1 MTGRD
6 PMASRSGPRNYLA
19 PRERRRMFWL
29 LMPPALVAVLALGWI
44 ERTWF
49 PRREAAGV
57 PQVDTRLAA
66 ARGAATAG
74 EAVVIEPEPER
85 FEPAGGELSASVES
99 LAQIRDDS
107 LFRRD
112 EQPAWIETWLKLQ
125 ATDPVALRRAA
136 RPVSFTEMFGQPL
149 SFRGRAVRFKGTLRR
164 LELLRTPANEHGIT
178 DYWQGWVE
186 PAGGPPSPILVQFL
200 RKPEG
205 MPAGMKIAEPVEVA
219 GYFFKRHAY
228 QAVDTLRRA
237 PLVLAIEP
245 AWSPRTPAEPGGT
258 SLGTVAVVTM
268 AGVVAATALA
278 LFLGNRGRGAARPAP
293 PTDLDEA
300 LSGVDA
306 VSTGE
311 ALRRLAAEHA
321 AAESP
326 PPETD
331 P

>member
-6 PMASRSGPRNYLA
+6 AMASPSSPRNYLA
-19 PRERRRMFWL
+19 PRERRRVFWL
-29 LMPPALVAVLALGWI
+29 LMPPALVALLALGWI
-44 ERTWF
+44 ERAWF
-49 PRREAAGV
+49 PRREAAVV
-57 PQVDTRLAA
+57 PQVDTRLAS
-66 ARGAATAG
+66 ARGAAPAG
-74 EAVVIEPEPER
+74 ETVLIEPEPER
-85 FEPAGGELSASVES
+85 FEPAAGELSASVES
-99 LAQIRDDS
+99 LAKIRDDS

-112 EQPAWIETWLKLQ
+112 DQPAWIETWLKLQ
-125 ATDPVALRRAA
+125 SADPAALRRAA
-136 RPVSFTEMFGQPL
+136 APVSFTEMFGQPL

-164 LELLRTPANEHGIT
+164 LELLQTAANEHGIT

-205 MPAGMKIAEPVEVA
+205 MPSGMKISEPVEVA
-219 GYFFKRHAY
+219 GYFLKRHAY
-228 QAVDTLRRA
+228 MAADTLRRA

-245 AWSPRTPAEPGGT
+245 VWSPRTPVEPGGT

-268 AGVVAATALA
+268 AGLVAATALA
-278 LFLGNRGRGAARPAP
+278 LFLGNRGRGVRPGP
-293 PTDLDEA
+293 PPNLDEA
-300 LSGVDA
+300 LAGIDA

-321 AAESP
+321 SAESP
-326 PPETD
+326 TPETD